1 MGYKKQVFRSLAMVT
16 QLGISVMTPIF
27 LCIFAGCWVD
37 NHFGTKTVLLF
48 LLLGVLAGGRCGY
61 HMAKITFLAGEKD
74 DRKERE
80 EQNRSRKEPKY
91 EPVSRPKPLSRVRTS
106 GNGKISENVRVSGD
120 VRTSENVRVSGN
132 AISSVPGEGLS
143 AQEEVK
149 MTAEESHDQ

>member
-37 NHFGTKTVLLF
+37 NHFGTKTTLFF

-74 DRKERE
+74 DRKEKEE
-80 EQNRSRKEPKY
+80 EQRLRRKEQKD
-91 EPVSRPKPLSRVRTS
+91 EAVSRPKPVSRVRGAGVPNT
-106 GNGKISENVRVSGD
+106 GGLDLTECAEAEGKRISAEGKKNHTEEN
-120 VRTSENVRVSGN
+120 
-132 AISSVPGEGLS
+132 
-143 AQEEVK
+143 
-149 MTAEESHDQ
+149 HDQ

>member
-1 MGYKKQVFRSLAMVT
+1 MVT

-80 EQNRSRKEPKY
+80 EQSKNQKGSMY
-91 EPVSRPKPLSRVRTS
+91 ESVSRPKPVSRVRTS
-106 GNGKISENVRVSGD
+106 GNVVTSG
-120 VRTSENVRVSGN
+120 TEK
-132 AISSVPGEGLS
+132 GLLV
-143 AQEEVK
+143 QEK
-149 MTAEESHDQ
+149 KR

>member
-37 NHFGTKTVLLF
+37 NHFGTKTTLVF

-74 DRKERE
+74 DKKEKEE
-80 EQNRSRKEPKY
+80 EQKRRQKEQRY
-91 EPVSRPKPLSRVRTS
+91 ETVSRPKPASRVRGMRAPETGS
-106 GNGKISENVRVSGD
+106 RKPEEWAETREINTEEN
-120 VRTSENVRVSGN
+120 
-132 AISSVPGEGLS
+132 
-143 AQEEVK
+143 
-149 MTAEESHDQ
+149 HDQ

>member
-80 EQNRSRKEPKY
+80 EQSKNQKGSMY
-91 EPVSRPKPLSRVRTS
+91 ESVSRPKPVSRGRTS
-106 GNGKISENVRVSGD
+106 GNVVTSG
-120 VRTSENVRVSGN
+120 TEK
-132 AISSVPGEGLS
+132 GLLV
-143 AQEEVK
+143 QEK
-149 MTAEESHDQ
+149 KR

>member
-27 LCIFAGCWVD
+27 LCIFAGCWID
-37 NHFGTKTVLLF
+37 NHLGTKTVLLF

-91 EPVSRPKPLSRVRTS
+91 EPVSRPKPMSRVRTS
-106 GNGKISENVRVSGD
+106 GNAKTSDIVSVFGNAK
-120 VRTSENVRVSGN
+120 TSENV
-132 AISSVPGEGLS
+132 ISSAPVEGLS
-143 AQEEVK
+143 VQEEVK
-149 MTAEESHDQ
+149 MTAEECHDQ

>member
-27 LCIFAGCWVD
+27 LCIFAGCWID
-37 NHFGTKTVLLF
+37 NHLGTKTVLLF

-80 EQNRSRKEPKY
+80 EQSRSLK
-91 EPVSRPKPLSRVRTS
+91 
-106 GNGKISENVRVSGD
+106 
-120 VRTSENVRVSGN
+120 
-132 AISSVPGEGLS
+132 
-143 AQEEVK
+143 
-149 MTAEESHDQ
+149 